1 MKHITMKYN
10 VEIHQIDIDLMI
22 DEIMRQKTL
31 SSLHLYINRHIVGV
45 QVYFN
50 FIILSTN

>member
-1 MKHITMKYN
+1 MKYN
-10 VEIHQIDIDLMI
+10 VEIYQIDIDLMK

-31 SSLHLYINRHIVGV
+31 WSLHLHLYINRHIVGV

-50 FIILSTN
+50 FIILSPN